1 MSLEDAYTDDGSGLS
16 GSDWIRLW
24 VMTTLTEM
32 ESLDSIGADLQAL
45 PRGTFPSAGLSRP
58 WEANILGL
66 NTITLL
72 VYIPG

>member
-1 MSLEDAYTDDGSGLS
+1 
-16 GSDWIRLW
+16 
-24 VMTTLTEM
+24 MTTLTEM